1 MEIKDFIG
9 AVATTNGD
17 PFRIEDEEVAEQIKG
32 IFDDA
37 ISIEEKTFILTEHEE
52 WMTMCRQLDIGEY
65 DAKAI
70 SVVRTQNP
78 NDTLKIV
85 FEEDFYNDDEKA
97 QHYML
102 ANVLHVV
109 DTTDAPNGYPSR
121 LVDAIVGFETFEEA
135 KEAQR
140 VLGGSIR
147 HLKKKDGWNV
157 YVRGNEAYDAY
168 EMNAEDLGY
177 NLEFSSDM
185 EEFKKFADDEVKEM
199 VSDLDFDEAFGYL
212 SALKK
217 IEKEVEGLDEDEVLF
232 ANAFYDGNYD
242 TVVMKKSCMS
252 YSYDAWEYV
261 IGLIIEKD

>member
-17 PFRIEDEEVAEQIKG
+17 SFRIEDEEVAEQIKG
-32 IFDDA
+32 IFDNTFRERM
-37 ISIEEKTFILTEHEE
+37 SLKTTDNDE
-52 WMTMCRQLDIGEY
+52 WKNLCRQLDIGEY
-65 DAKAI
+65 DAEFIYVTHAE
-70 SVVRTQNP
+70 NP
-78 NDTLKIV
+78 NDNLKIV

-147 HLKKKDGWNV
+147 HLKKKEGWSI
-157 YVRGNEAYDAY
+157 YVRGNDAYDAY
-168 EMNAEDLGY
+168 NLNAEDLGY

-185 EEFKKFADDEVKEM
+185 EGFKQFADDEVSGM
-199 VSDLDFDEAFGYL
+199 ASGFDFDEAFGYL

-217 IEKEVEGLDEDEVLF
+217 IEKEVEGLGDDEVLF

-252 YSYDAWEYV
+252 YSYDTWEYV
-261 IGLIIEKD
+261 IGLIIKD